1 MNNYEN
7 YLIILFYTFFINFF
21 FVKFDL
27 FKDKKKAFKHKNFT
41 QDKSTPPFTGGI
53 IFFLT
58 LIIFIPN
65 IYYELKI
72 FFLII
77 FLIGFFSDLNV
88 LKSPNLRFFIQ
99 LIVVLLFVIFSN
111 IFVESVRINIIDQL
125 LENYAFKLLFT
136 SFCILI
142 LINGSNFI
150 DGVNTLAIG
159 YYLLVLLFISTIFL
173 ELNFKNSSLNINI
186 LYYLLFSLGSLFVL
200 NLFNKLY
207 LGDNGAYLVSV
218 FVGVSL
224 IYIAKNNIIISPYYI
239 LNLLWY
245 PAYENLFSIIR
256 KAKNSKSAFKPD
268 NFHLHQLI
276 FTFLK
281 YKIKNF
287 KIINSFTGCIIN
299 FFNFIIFFLATINY
313 SSTKYQ
319 LLITC
324 FSLIVYNFL
333 YLILKNYLKKKEV
346 VIK

>member
-136 SFCILI
+136 SF
-142 LINGSNFI
+142 
-150 DGVNTLAIG
+150 
-159 YYLLVLLFISTIFL
+159 
-173 ELNFKNSSLNINI
+173 
-186 LYYLLFSLGSLFVL
+186 
-200 NLFNKLY
+200 
-207 LGDNGAYLVSV
+207 
-218 FVGVSL
+218 
-224 IYIAKNNIIISPYYI
+224 
-239 LNLLWY
+239 
-245 PAYENLFSIIR
+245 
-256 KAKNSKSAFKPD
+256 
-268 NFHLHQLI
+268 
-276 FTFLK
+276 
-281 YKIKNF
+281 
-287 KIINSFTGCIIN
+287 
-299 FFNFIIFFLATINY
+299 
-313 SSTKYQ
+313 
-319 LLITC
+319 
-324 FSLIVYNFL
+324 
-333 YLILKNYLKKKEV
+333 
-346 VIK
+346 

>member
-1 MNNYEN
+1 M
-7 YLIILFYTFFINFF
+7 
-21 FVKFDL
+21 
-27 FKDKKKAFKHKNFT
+27 
-41 QDKSTPPFTGGI
+41 
-53 IFFLT
+53 
-58 LIIFIPN
+58 
-65 IYYELKI
+65 
-72 FFLII
+72 
-77 FLIGFFSDLNV
+77 
-88 LKSPNLRFFIQ
+88 
-99 LIVVLLFVIFSN
+99 LLFVIFSN